1 MLLRLGL
8 AICLMAT
15 TSAYAQSA
23 PQYKQ
28 SPALDAQVQSGALP
42 PVADRLPAHPL
53 IYKTGSE
60 VPTDNLT
67 VTTGTYGGT
76 LRLAFIGPSSSDYG
90 FGSNELPLQQVGLG
104 STAEA
109 PMANIF
115 ESYDVSPDATQFTF
129 HLRQG
134 LKWSDG
140 VPVTA
145 EDIRFWWE
153 NIENNKAL
161 TAAVPAMWTA
171 GGEPM
176 KLEVID
182 DFTVKCTF
190 KQPYI
195 SFLFELANRWRP
207 DMENMVLPAH
217 YLKQFHIDYA
227 DKADLAKKIAA
238 AGFGPDEWAKY
249 FHTFGWGPN
258 GPTEVTTGQLNVPTL
273 RPWVVSEHPSLNVW
287 IATRNPYYFKVDTSG
302 QQLPYADSVRLEQ
315 VSDTQLIVVK
325 AVSGD
330 VDLVRESVSTSDV
343 PLLKENEQKGNISV
357 KLLDSHDPIMFSLNF
372 SYQDDPELAK
382 LFNTADFRRALNMA
396 IGRDEILESAYLGL
410 AKPSYTVPSEFDPD
424 KANQMLDAL
433 GLDKKDSAG
442 FRLLPSGKR
451 LTIDIDYAAL
461 ATDFTQVMDILRENW
476 AAIGVELNAKVV
488 SVPLW
493 RQARDANKGEG
504 YLLWADI
511 PVSRGNPAM
520 WQTLVG
526 SQTYRFGPQYGLW
539 YNSNGAQGRAPEG
552 DVAQIFTLAR
562 KMREAGSLND
572 LDQAWKDTL
581 TVLHDD
587 VPWFIPLD
595 DVVLPLVVS
604 AKLGNVPDTG
614 YQIVGN
620 FGMEAYY
627 FKK

>member
-1 MLLRLGL
+1 MLTRLGL
-8 AICLMAT
+8 IAVLMAT
-15 TSAYAQSA
+15 TSAYAQDA
-23 PQYKQ
+23 HYKQ
-28 SPALDAQVQSGALP
+28 SPALDADVASGALP
-42 PVADRLPAHPL
+42 PVEQRLPEHPL
-53 IYKTGSE
+53 VYTTGSE
-60 VPTDNLT
+60 VPADDLT

-76 LRLAFIGPSSSDYG
+76 LRLAFIGPSSAEYG
-90 FGSNELPLQQVGLG
+90 FGTNEMPLQQVGLG
-104 STAEA
+104 STAAA
-109 PMANIF
+109 PLANVF
-115 ESYDVSPDATQFTF
+115 ESYEVSSDATQFTF
-129 HLRQG
+129 HLRKG

-140 VPVTA
+140 EPVTS

-153 NIENNKAL
+153 DIENNKAV
-161 TAAVPAMWTA
+161 TASVPAMWTA

-182 DFTVKCTF
+182 ETTVRCTF

-195 SFLFELANRWRP
+195 SFLFELANRWRQE
-207 DMENMVLPAH
+207 MENMVLPSH
-217 YLKQFHIDYA
+217 YLKQFHLDYA
-227 DKADLAKKIAA
+227 DKDELARKIAA

-249 FHTFGWGPN
+249 LRTFGWGPN
-258 GPTEVTTGQLNVPTL
+258 GPTEVTTSQLNVPTL
-273 RPWVVSEHPSLNVW
+273 RPWVISEHPSLNVW
-287 IATRNPYYFKVDTSG
+287 IATRNPYYFKVDAEG

-330 VDLVRESVSTSDV
+330 VDLVREAVSTSDV
-343 PLLKENEQKGNISV
+343 PLLKENEQKGAMSV
-357 KLLDSHDPIMFSLNF
+357 KLLDSHDPLMFSLNF
-372 SYQDDPELAK
+372 SYEEDPELAK

-396 IGRDEILESAYLGL
+396 IGRDEILESVYLGL

-433 GLDKKDSAG
+433 GLDKHDSAG
-442 FRLLPSGKR
+442 YRLMPGGKR
-451 LTIDIDYAAL
+451 LTLNIDYAAL

-476 AAIGVELNAKVV
+476 KAIGIELNAKVV

-493 RQARDANKGEG
+493 REQRDANKGEG
-504 YLLWADI
+504 YMLWADV

-526 SQTYRFGPQYGLW
+526 AQTFRFGPQYGLW
-539 YNSNGAQGRAPEG
+539 YNSNGAQGREPEG
-552 DVAQIFTLAR
+552 DVKQIFDLAR
-562 KMREAGSLND
+562 QMRQAASLQD
-572 LDQAWKDTL
+572 LDAAWQSTL
-581 TVLHDD
+581 KLLHDN

-604 AKLGNVPDTG
+604 AKLGNVPDSG